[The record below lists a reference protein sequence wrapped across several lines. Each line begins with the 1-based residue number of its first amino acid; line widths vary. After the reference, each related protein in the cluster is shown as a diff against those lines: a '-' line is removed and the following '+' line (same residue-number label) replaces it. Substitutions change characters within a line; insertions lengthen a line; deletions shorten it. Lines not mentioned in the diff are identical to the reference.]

1 MGDRVAVMDRGV
13 LQQIGTP
20 RTLYHEPAN
29 LFVAGFIGSPAMNFV
44 ERPAR
49 GRQGAARSW
58 SSAAAASLS
67 PASFVA
73 SQAGPRTLS
82 SAETSWRASGWR
94 R

>member
-29 LFVAGFIGSPAMNFV
+29 LFVAGFIGSPAMNLL

-49 GRQGAARSW
+49 QPEERPGARPRRPPPRLAAR
-58 SSAAAASLS
+58 
-67 PASFVA
+67 FVA
-73 SQAGPRTLS
+73 RKPGLARYHRPQGR
-82 SAETSWRASGWR
+82 GGHQDR
-94 R
+94 RR